1 MSDNTGAAGG
11 AGAGG
16 AAAASGSGAAGG
28 GGSKETAPVK
38 GTEVSVQIDAEKV
51 KDLIENKAAATDSPE
66 AAKDTTQLATHA
78 FKVSLDN
85 TTWAAF
91 KSGIGDGS
99 ALSGLSV
106 YGDPKSTSSPVSA
119 GVHADLL
126 QMHWHDIAG
135 VSLATTLGDDLTW
148 TVGKKLSDEV
158 NIKQDVTWNNIT
170 FEGEISTTIEPGG
183 KVNAQATGSLKFNF

>member
-1 MSDNTGAAGG
+1 MSDNAAGASG
-11 AGAGG
+11 GGAGG
-16 AAAASGSGAAGG
+16 AAAASGGGAA

-78 FKVSLDN
+78 FKVSVDN

-91 KSGIGDGS
+91 KTGVGDGS

-119 GVHADLL
+119 GVHAD
-126 QMHWHDIAG
+126 
-135 VSLATTLGDDLTW
+135 
-148 TVGKKLSDEV
+148 
-158 NIKQDVTWNNIT
+158 
-170 FEGEISTTIEPGG
+170 
-183 KVNAQATGSLKFNF
+183 

>member
-1 MSDNTGAAGG
+1 MSDNAAGASG
-11 AGAGG
+11 GGAGG
-16 AAAASGSGAAGG
+16 AAAASGGGAA

-78 FKVSLDN
+78 FKVSVDN

-91 KSGIGDGS
+91 KTGVGDGS

-135 VSLATTLGDDLTW
+135 ASLSTTLGDDLKW
-148 TVGKKLSDEV
+148 NDGKNMSDEV
-158 NIKQDVTWNNIT
+158 NIKQDVTWKSIT

-183 KVNAQATGSLKFNF
+183 KVNAQASGTVKFNF